1 MAKNILLTG
10 GTGFIG
16 KHLTDLL
23 IDNGFEVSILS
34 RSDRKNTLSI
44 TYYKWDLTRN
54 YIDEEAIVKAD
65 YIIHLSGEGIVEK
78 RWTEKRKKDILES
91 RTQPIDLIFSVLE
104 KNNKKLDAFVS
115 ASAIGIYG
123 AYTND
128 NICTEDTPPANDFLG
143 ITCQEWEK
151 AVDKINSL
159 GIRTVKIRTGIVLG
173 KGEGFL
179 KKIAPSFKAG
189 FGAILGTGKQYVPWI
204 HIEDLCN
211 IYLKAIADEQ
221 MHGPSNSCVTDN
233 TTNESLSKTLANLFG
248 YKIWLPKAPAFVLK
262 IVLGEMSVAVLEGQR
277 VSSEKIQ
284 KMGFDFQ
291 FTDLETALASCLN

>member
-34 RSDRKNTLSI
+34 RSDRKNTSSI

-54 YIDEEAIVKAD
+54 YIDEEAITKAD

-78 RWTEKRKKDILES
+78 RWTKKRKKEILES

-104 KNNKKLDAFVS
+104 KTNKKPDAFVS
-115 ASAIGIYG
+115 ASAVGIYG
-123 AYTND
+123 AYTNE
-128 NICTEDTPPANDFLG
+128 NICTENTTPANDFLG

-151 AVDKINSL
+151 AVDKINAL
-159 GIRTVKIRTGIVLG
+159 NIRTVKVRTGIVLG
-173 KGEGFL
+173 KDEGFL

-211 IYLKAIADEQ
+211 IYLKAITDEQ
-221 MHGPSNSCVTDN
+221 MHGAYNSCVTDN

-277 VSSEKIQ
+277 VSSEKIK